1 MRGGSVPQRN
11 MINMYLNMNNAN
23 NIDFQNNIGVI
34 QMNNFINNNMNFVNI
49 NPNINMINS
58 PNNFNNY
65 GGGRNFNQ
73 MNNMFPMNNLN
84 QVNNIN
90 MMNNNQK
97 MNQMNNVNQINNRYN
112 FNQMNNMNNINNV
125 NNMNNMNNMNNVNN
139 MNNMNNINNINNMN
153 NMNNRNNNFKRQNNF
168 MKPVISKSY
177 NDNNFA
183 FAFRHSNSNEI
194 PNQNN
199 FFINNNI
206 KIFNSSK
213 SNSINFKEKEI
224 QMTFSFMSG
233 QLFSESGKPY
243 EKLSEVINRFKS
255 KCPEE
260 LKKFLSH
267 CICNGKPADINKT
280 LEELGIKN
288 EQKILFIQ
296 NKNANNQFKMTRREK
311 KRFNKYKVEYYS
323 LKILNN
329 IAKNKNQSY
338 SNEFESYSSFYNSK
352 DKSASISVKEHMHL
366 LAYCLTNFD
375 WKCNLCN
382 INYDKKKGRYYCSK
396 CDFNIC
402 EKCHYD
408 REYVTKK
415 SFPENTVPSN
425 LNVKDNFLVTDYHEE
440 HPLVYCRCSK
450 NLTCFN
456 EWTCDNCKSLYTNDK
471 WLFYCTLCNF
481 HLCLSCCGYA

>member
-1 MRGGSVPQRN
+1 
-11 MINMYLNMNNAN
+11 
-23 NIDFQNNIGVI
+23 
-34 QMNNFINNNMNFVNI
+34 MNNFINNNISYLNI
-49 NPNINMINS
+49 NPNFNMNNC
-58 PNNFNNY
+58 PNNFNNF

-73 MNNMFPMNNLN
+73 MNDVMPMNNIG
-84 QVNNIN
+84 QFNNMN

-97 MNQMNNVNQINNRYN
+97 MNQMNNVNQMNNRYN
-112 FNQMNNMNNINNV
+112 FNQMNNMNNINN
-125 NNMNNMNNMNNVNN
+125 MNNMNNVNN
-139 MNNMNNINNINNMN
+139 MNN
-153 NMNNRNNNFKRQNNF
+153 RNNNFMRQNNF
-168 MKPVISKSY
+168 MKLFISKS
-177 NDNNFA
+177 NNEDNFA
-183 FAFRHSNSNEI
+183 YAFRHSNSNEI

-213 SNSINFKEKEI
+213 SNNINFKEKEI

-233 QLFSESGKPY
+233 QLFNESGKPY
-243 EKLSEVINRFKS
+243 EKLSEVINRFKT

-288 EQKILFIQ
+288 GQNILFVQ
-296 NKNANNQFKMTRREK
+296 NKNNKFKMTRREK
-311 KRFNKYKVEYYS
+311 ERFNKYRMEYYS

-329 IAKNKNQSY
+329 IAKNKNQPY
-338 SNEFESYSSFYNSK
+338 LNEFESYSSFYNSK
-352 DKSASISVKEHMHL
+352 DKSATISVKEHMHL

-375 WKCNLCN
+375 WNCNLCN

-402 EKCHYD
+402 EKCHYE
-408 REYVTKK
+408 REYITKK
-415 SFPENTVPSN
+415 SFPENTIPSN
-425 LNVKDNFLVTDYHEE
+425 LNVKDNFLMTDYHEE